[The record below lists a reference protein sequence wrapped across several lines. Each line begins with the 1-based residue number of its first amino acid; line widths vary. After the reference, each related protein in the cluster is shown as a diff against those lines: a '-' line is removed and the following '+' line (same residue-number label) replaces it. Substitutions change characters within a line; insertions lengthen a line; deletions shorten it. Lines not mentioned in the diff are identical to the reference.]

1 MSLKDKRDAE
11 NGGSSAGA
19 TGTAGGQ
26 SMKKGCGNCIFE
38 LGERVGRT
46 SRQPP
51 AIQAGGTEWEE
62 VRGRRTSHKYSKGKP
77 DGVQGIMAALTGA
90 VFRDGTSREVEQSLT
105 LETLRIHADKVHSYP
120 CFETEV
126 RPELPSNPNIY
137 MKPS

>member
-11 NGGSSAGA
+11 TGGSSAGA
-19 TGTAGGQ
+19 TGTVGGQ

-38 LGERVGRT
+38 LGGRVGRS

-51 AIQAGGTEWEE
+51 AIQAGGTEWAE
-62 VRGRRTSHKYSKGKP
+62 VHGSRTSHKHSKGKS
-77 DGVQGIMAALTGA
+77 DGMWGIMAALTGA
-90 VFRDGTSREVEQSLT
+90 AFRDGTSREVEQSPT
-105 LETLRIHADKVHSYP
+105 LETLRTHADKVHSYP

-137 MKPS
+137 MKLS